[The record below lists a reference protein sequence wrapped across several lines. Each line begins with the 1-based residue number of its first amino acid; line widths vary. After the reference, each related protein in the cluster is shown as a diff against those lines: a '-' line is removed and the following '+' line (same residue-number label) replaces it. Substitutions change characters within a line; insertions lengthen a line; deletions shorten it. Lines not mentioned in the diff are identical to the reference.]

1 MYDELYHHG
10 VLGMKWGVRRY
21 QNKDGS
27 RIKGAR
33 ARAKAIGDSGY
44 FDRTIKDGK
53 DKDKISPGEKI
64 MKNTRSATEN
74 GRQISRAARNM
85 KNSRSPDLSHMTDAE
100 LKSAINRMD
109 LERRYNEL
117 SSKDKRTGFDYVD
130 NVLDIVG
137 GVAGISGSII
147 ATIALIRSMK

>member
-33 ARAKAIGDSGY
+33 ARARAKAIGNSGY

-64 MKNTRSATEN
+64 MKNTRSATDS

-85 KNSRSPDLSHMTDAE
+85 KKSTSPDLSHMTDAE
-100 LKSAINRMD
+100 LKSAINRKEV
-109 LERRYNEL
+109 LLHRL
-117 SSKDKRTGFDYVD
+117 SVMLHRFKRQSKPV
-130 NVLDIVG
+130 
-137 GVAGISGSII
+137 
-147 ATIALIRSMK
+147 

>member
-33 ARAKAIGDSGY
+33 ARARAKAIGNSGY

-64 MKNTRSATEN
+64 MKNTRSATDS

-85 KNSRSPDLSHMTDAE
+85 KKSTSPDLSHMTDAE
-100 LKSAINRMD
+100 LKSAINRKEV
-109 LERRYNEL
+109 LLHRL
-117 SSKDKRTGFDYVD
+117 SVMFHRFKRHSKPV
-130 NVLDIVG
+130 
-137 GVAGISGSII
+137 
-147 ATIALIRSMK
+147 

>member
-21 QNKDGS
+21 QNKVGS

-33 ARAKAIGDSGY
+33 ARARAKAIGNSGY

-64 MKNTRSATEN
+64 MKNTRSATDS

-85 KNSRSPDLSHMTDAE
+85 KKSTSPDLSHMTDAE
-100 LKSAINRMD
+100 LKSAINRKEV
-109 LERRYNEL
+109 LLHRL
-117 SSKDKRTGFDYVD
+117 SVMLPRFKRHSKPV
-130 NVLDIVG
+130 
-137 GVAGISGSII
+137 
-147 ATIALIRSMK
+147 

>member
-1 MYDELYHHG
+1 ME
-10 VLGMKWGVRRY
+10 
-21 QNKDGS
+21 
-27 RIKGAR
+27 
-33 ARAKAIGDSGY
+33 
-44 FDRTIKDGK
+44 K

-64 MKNTRSATEN
+64 MKNTRSATDS

-85 KNSRSPDLSHMTDAE
+85 KKSTSPDLSHMTDAE

-117 SSKDKRTGFDYVD
+117 SSKDKRTGLDYVD

-147 ATIALIRSMK
+147 ATISLIRSMK